1 MIRLANSFL
10 INWDNKMYYEKTN
23 MPAKA
28 RTTTL
33 NEELGQIEYIFTDKT
48 GTLTQVCAISFLNLL
63 FLCSS
68 SKWLVKKFS
77 NTEKTWSQSSSVTHV
92 WFTSILSIITLW
104 TQNCG
109 LWRWITVNTIL
120 INSCFELSQFYS
132 QFVDITNYIL
142 YSEYKLRFH
151 GASFFT
157 ICFTVHFVSL
167 LSTTYEVWWLS

>member
-1 MIRLANSFL
+1 MACSVEMIRLANSFL

-77 NTEKTWSQSSSVTHV
+77 NTEKTWSQSSLVTHV
-92 WFTSILSIITLW
+92 WFTLILSIITLW

-109 LWRWITVNTIL
+109 LIAMMDHSEHNTFINKFMLLAKWILFPV
-120 INSCFELSQFYS
+120 CRYH
-132 QFVDITNYIL
+132 
-142 YSEYKLRFH
+142 KL
-151 GASFFT
+151 
-157 ICFTVHFVSL
+157 HFI
-167 LSTTYEVWWLS
+167 